1 LSNFPRE
8 TCYTEYMKTR
18 IKIIIVPEDAWEI
31 LFETLEMDCESSVFD
46 PKLRKQIK
54 AALNTVRTF
63 NESDI

>member
-1 LSNFPRE
+1 
-8 TCYTEYMKTR
+8 MKTR